1 MKKEE
6 PTSLVETGE
15 EEEEEESDEE
25 GSDYVSAPEAM
36 LPPPKPVI
44 ARKAMHPN
52 TTTKTSMVVARKYGL
67 GDNEDDVLSNVFEGH
82 DDDVV
87 YLRPSLIAKGF
98 RVLFTP
104 GVQGYVKKKK
114 EGFSILAPNL
124 SELLS
129 VRN

>member
-1 MKKEE
+1 MKEE

-15 EEEEEESDEE
+15 EE
-25 GSDYVSAPEAM
+25 SDYVSAPEAM
-36 LPPPKPVI
+36 PPPKPLPPARPVI
-44 ARKAMHPN
+44 ARNAMHPN

-67 GDNEDDVLSNVFEGH
+67 GDDEDAVLSNVFEGH
-82 DDDVV
+82 NDDVV
-87 YLRPSLIAKGF
+87 YLRPSLIANGF

-104 GVQGYVKKKK
+104 GVQGYVKKRN